1 MKLDNIENKKSVS
14 IYNFDEF
21 KKMKFDKFQIYFGS
35 ERPPNYS
42 LKGEEYYPTLVK
54 KEDYEK
60 YGLIVKKEINVKK
73 ILKYSDWENIEELIE
88 NKENT
93 EEFYHEL
100 YKNVRL
106 FIEDDLYLKDGYF
119 TLGDFQ
125 FTYIIDG
132 VEIKLKESSSKR
144 RNRIFLKSLN
154 YLFWIY
160 IVSVISFLF
169 VDLTIGLIV
178 LFFPGLIYFV
188 WVLYKGFM
196 ELRDEIKYDRDGKN
210 IFLYYL
216 IKLPYKIVLY
226 SFYIVLIFGWFLIPG
241 YFIFESSFHYSLLEL
256 LGGEIGKVFWGT
268 LYFFIMSYIGGKL
281 MNYLDRIEKKIK
293 SYF

>member
-14 IYNFDEF
+14 FYNFDEF

-35 ERPPNYS
+35 ERPPYYF
-42 LKGEEYYPTLVK
+42 LKGEDYYPKLVQ
-54 KEDYEK
+54 KENYDK
-60 YGLIVKKEINVKK
+60 YGLIVKEKINVKK

-106 FIEDDLYLKDGYF
+106 FIEDDLYLKDGNF

-132 VEIKLKESSSKR
+132 FEIKLKESSSKR
-144 RNRIFLKSLN
+144 RNRIFIKSLN

-160 IVSVISFLF
+160 IVSVISLLF

-188 WVLYKGFM
+188 WVLYKGFI
-196 ELRDEIKYDRDGKN
+196 ELREEIKYDRDDKN
-210 IFLYYL
+210 ILIYYL
-216 IKLPYKIVLY
+216 FRLPFKIVFY
-226 SFYIVLIFGWFLIPG
+226 SFYLVLIIGWFLIPG
-241 YFIFESSFHYSLLEL
+241 YFIYESNFYHSLLEL
-256 LGGEIGKVFWGT
+256 LGGVIGEVIWGT
-268 LYFFIMSYIGGKL
+268 LYILIMSYLGEKL
-281 MNYLDRIEKKIK
+281 MNYVYSIEKKLK